1 MANNNETPSLNQND
15 WSVSDDVRR
24 ASITSKTSQYVDL
37 DLNLVPNPFTDDIQF
52 LRDDRAVTGAV
63 RNLLL
68 TNFFERPFSPLL
80 GANLIGLLFE
90 PADAITIGNLEEAIA
105 RVITKH
111 EPRVALTGITIDDDV
126 EGNAYNVTVKFRIK
140 EINQTAGVSI
150 RLTRLR

>member
-80 GANLIGLLFE
+80 GANLSGFLFE
-90 PADAITIGNLEEAIA
+90 PADDITKANLQDAIA

-111 EPRVALTGITIDDDV
+111 EPRVELTQVIIGDDP
-126 EGNAYNVTVKFRIK
+126 EANAYDVTVNFIIK
-140 EINQTAGVSI
+140 EINKTAGVSI
-150 RLTRLR
+150 RLSRLR

>member
-1 MANNNETPSLNQND
+1 MADNNETPSLNQND

-24 ASITSKTSQYVDL
+24 ASITAKINQYVDL

-68 TNFFERPFSPLL
+68 SNFFERPFSPLL
-80 GANLIGLLFE
+80 GANLSGFLFE
-90 PADAITIGNLEEAIA
+90 PADDITKGNLHDAIA

-111 EPRVALTGITIDDDV
+111 EPRVELTEIIISDDADA
-126 EGNAYNVTVKFRIK
+126 NAYDLTVNFIIK
-140 EINQTAGVSI
+140 EINKTAGVAI

>member
-1 MANNNETPSLNQND
+1 MDDYNKTPSLNQND
-15 WSVSDDVRR
+15 WSVSDDVKRS
-24 ASITSKTSQYVDL
+24 SITAKTNQYVDL

-80 GANLIGLLFE
+80 GANLSGFLFE
-90 PADAITIGNLEEAIA
+90 PADDITKANLQDAIA

-111 EPRVALTGITIDDDV
+111 EPRVELTQVIIGDDP
-126 EGNAYNVTVKFRIK
+126 EANAYDVTVNFIIK
-140 EINQTAGVSI
+140 EINKTAGVSI
-150 RLTRLR
+150 RLSRLR